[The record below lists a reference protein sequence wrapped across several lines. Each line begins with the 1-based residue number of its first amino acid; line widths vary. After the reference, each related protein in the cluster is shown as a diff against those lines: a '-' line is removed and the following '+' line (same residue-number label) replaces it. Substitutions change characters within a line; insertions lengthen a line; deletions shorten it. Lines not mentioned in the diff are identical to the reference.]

1 MACGSNP
8 AFSSNDQKLVN
19 DVVNKLNNKTFAVNE
34 DNQGD
39 LNFGSYSKQVLKEV
53 TKLLAND
60 EQNLVSFAKSEN
72 PIPINAENPTNIN
85 LNVQSHKIYQDIGIS
100 VKLNYDAQSI
110 ADQING
116 KTITVLQTGGYKQS
130 ESANKYKTSIES
142 QIANSIK

>member
-60 EQNLVSFAKSEN
+60 EQNLVSLRE
-72 PIPINAENPTNIN
+72 
-85 LNVQSHKIYQDIGIS
+85 
-100 VKLNYDAQSI
+100 SI
-110 ADQING
+110 LLC
-116 KTITVLQTGGYKQS
+116 KTFFI
-130 ESANKYKTSIES
+130 
-142 QIANSIK
+142 